1 MRQGIKWIST
11 TWFKLWTGLLALKI
25 QLESKT
31 RHSRQLCLL
40 WKQKDNALLLQT
52 WHGTPWWCEHWAWV
66 MLCVR
71 GYLGSKLWDSRLFVM
86 PASSQPVPCPGPS
99 HQHNYTCTLFYSSR
113 SNILS
118 PDCHQIGPRGWSVS
132 SEAWWSGGNL
142 NVMIIVP
149 RTPNTAQ
156 MLHWRVCGENTVPL
170 RDCVDML
177 KIYQQHRTAT
187 AKVLICWVWWRG
199 GVINKLPAHL

>member
-1 MRQGIKWIST
+1 MCLFTLGPRICSHAPHTPGRHGSGVLESWGKVST

-86 PASSQPVPCPGPS
+86 PASSSQSHVPAPATSTIIHAHYFILHDQISYLPTATKLVPAVG
-99 HQHNYTCTLFYSSR
+99 
-113 SNILS
+113 LS
-118 PDCHQIGPRGWSVS
+118 PRK
-132 SEAWWSGGNL
+132 
-142 NVMIIVP
+142 
-149 RTPNTAQ
+149 
-156 MLHWRVCGENTVPL
+156 
-170 RDCVDML
+170 RD
-177 KIYQQHRTAT
+177 
-187 AKVLICWVWWRG
+187 
-199 GVINKLPAHL
+199 

>member
-1 MRQGIKWIST
+1 MCLFTLGPRICSHAPQHTRQTRQWSAGVMRQGIKWIST

-31 RHSRQLCLL
+31 KHSRQLYLL

-52 WHGTPWWCEHWAWV
+52 WHGSPWWCEHWAWV

-71 GYLGSKLWDSRLFVM
+71 GWLGSKLWDSRLFVM

-132 SEAWWSGGNL
+132 SEAWLSGGNL
-142 NVMIIVP
+142 NVMIIVS
-149 RTPNTAQ
+149 RTPNTVH
-156 MLHWRVCGENTVPL
+156 MLRRKYSSP
-170 RDCVDML
+170 
-177 KIYQQHRTAT
+177 
-187 AKVLICWVWWRG
+187 
-199 GVINKLPAHL
+199 